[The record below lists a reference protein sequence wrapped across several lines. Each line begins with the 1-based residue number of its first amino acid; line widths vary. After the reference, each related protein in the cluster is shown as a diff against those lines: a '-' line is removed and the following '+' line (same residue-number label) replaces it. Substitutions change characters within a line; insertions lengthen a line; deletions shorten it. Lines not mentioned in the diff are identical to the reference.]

1 MGSDCI
7 WIRQDFRLL
16 FGFLAVLCRRD
27 ERLRRGA
34 ETVCRFSCRSV
45 ARSRFFGSSGP
56 RRTEGRGGLMFLSEE
71 AALQTDSGISA
82 AFGLKQGF
90 YYESV
95 TGTEDPFLH
104 PLSFKDVLT
113 QRLLVNY
120 HVTQCET
127 RAGGRR
133 GRRRTFI
140 RRRSEELRC

>member
-1 MGSDCI
+1 MGSDHI
-7 WIRQDFRLL
+7 RIRQDLWLL
-16 FGFLAVLCRRD
+16 FGFLAVLWRRD
-27 ERLRRGA
+27 KRLCRGA
-34 ETVCRFSCRSV
+34 ETVCRLSCRSV

-71 AALQTDSGISA
+71 AALQTDSGVSA

-95 TGTEDPFLH
+95 VGTEDPFLH
-104 PLSFKDVLT
+104 PLSFSFFLFKDVLT

-120 HVTQCET
+120 HVTQRET

-133 GRRRTFI
+133 RRNHFI
-140 RRRSEELRC
+140 